1 MKDAPANEPPILP
14 GANAAEDSPA
24 PGAAEVSGGRGAPA
38 AEAGAALPDGELD
51 RIVEALLFS
60 TADALTPARI
70 GEAAGGASPR
80 CVQASIERLRAHY
93 AATLRAF
100 DIHEI
105 AGGYRLYSRP
115 EFQEHVSRLERAR
128 APEKL
133 SAAALETLAIIAY
146 RQPLVRAEIDAIRGV
161 QCGPVLRSLIDRK
174 LIRVVGRSDQP
185 GRPLLYGTTKR
196 FLDHFGLASVKDLP
210 RVEELK
216 AP

>member
-1 MKDAPANEPPILP
+1 MKEAPENEPPIPP
-14 GANAAEDSPA
+14 GEGAAEDSSA
-24 PGAAEVSGGRGAPA
+24 CGAAEGSFACGAAA
-38 AEAGAALPDGELD
+38 AEASAALADGELD
-51 RIVEALLFS
+51 RVVEALLFS
-60 TADALTPARI
+60 TADALSAARLA
-70 GEAAGGASPR
+70 EAAGGVSPR
-80 CVQASIERLRAHY
+80 RVQCAIERLRAHY

-115 EFQEHVSRLERAR
+115 EFQEHVSRLERVR

-133 SAAALETLAIIAY
+133 SAAALETLAIVAY